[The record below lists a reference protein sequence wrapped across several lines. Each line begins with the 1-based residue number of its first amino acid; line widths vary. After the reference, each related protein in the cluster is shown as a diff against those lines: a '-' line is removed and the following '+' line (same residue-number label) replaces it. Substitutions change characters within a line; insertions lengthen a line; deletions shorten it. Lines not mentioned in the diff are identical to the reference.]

1 MINIALFGNPNV
13 GKTTVFNLLTGSNQY
28 VGNWPGVT
36 IEKKEGYLNE
46 DIKIVDL
53 PGIYAMDTFSNEEKV
68 SKSFLENEDVDVILN
83 IVDASNLSR
92 NLYLT
97 TQLMKYNKPIILL
110 LNMLDLAE
118 SKGIQIDYDKLANEL
133 GIQIVPII
141 AKKKSGTENLEEIIR
156 NSVNLKPNYI
166 EDFGTESETY
176 EKIDSILADCTID
189 DSKNKK
195 SITDKIDN
203 FVLNPILA
211 YPIFIGILFLLFRF
225 TFDWVGGPLQDLS
238 TTLIENYNL
247 KYNKSIS
254 GIDKTKE
261 DLANLYEFLIEN
273 ANETR
278 KLVKS
283 SDGVMKANTDY
294 KGIINRAYLGY
305 ENILD
310 LLPNLSGNYSNAK
323 YVMSSKLMC
332 YTGITGIYFPFTGEA
347 NVNVAIPDIYIPS
360 TTLHEMAHQRGY
372 ASEDEANFI
381 AYLASINHPDI
392 DFKYSGYILALNHTA
407 NALYSTDYNAYVALS
422 KNISEDVLFD
432 LRNNKEFWKRYEGK
446 IDDISN
452 EINNT
457 YLKANGVSE
466 GVKSY
471 GKMVDLLLVYYSLYP
486 YK

>member
-1 MINIALFGNPNV
+1 MIKKLKLLSLLLFPLSIFINTVLSRYPHFIEKYYSISINKFIVEILSNISGIFPFSIYEITMYLIVISIALFIIYTIYIIINSPN
-13 GKTTVFNLLTGSNQY
+13 KLKVF
-28 VGNWPGVT
+28 
-36 IEKKEGYLNE
+36 
-46 DIKIVDL
+46 IKNSL
-53 PGIYAMDTFSNEEKV
+53 
-68 SKSFLENEDVDVILN
+68 LN
-83 IVDASNLSR
+83 ILSIISIFYF
-92 NLYLT
+92 LF
-97 TQLMKYNKPIILL
+97 IILWG
-110 LNMLDLAE
+110 LN
-118 SKGIQIDYDKLANEL
+118 
-133 GIQIVPII
+133 
-141 AKKKSGTENLEEIIR
+141 
-156 NSVNLKPNYI
+156 
-166 EDFGTESETY
+166 F
-176 EKIDSILADCTID
+176 
-189 DSKNKK
+189 
-195 SITDKIDN
+195 
-203 FVLNPILA
+203 
-211 YPIFIGILFLLFRF
+211 
-225 TFDWVGGPLQDLS
+225 
-238 TTLIENYNL
+238 

-407 NALYSTDYNAYVALS
+407 NALYSTDYDTYVALS
-422 KNISEDVLFD
+422 KNICEDVLFD
-432 LRNNKEFWKRYEGK
+432 LRNNREFWKRYEGK

-471 GKMVDLLLVYYSLYP
+471 GKMVDLLLVYYNLFP